1 MNLFQQQV
9 YFILSLIP
17 YGQVSTYGMV
27 AKFAGYPGY
36 ARHVGKLL
44 ADLPKDSDLP
54 WHRVINSKGQ
64 ISLKGSDLVRQ
75 KAKLLAEGIKVNET
89 GKVSLKKYLWQP

>member
-1 MNLFQQQV
+1 MHLFQQQI

-17 YGQVSTYGMV
+17 YGRVSTYGMV

-64 ISLKGSDLVRQ
+64 ISLKGSDLARQ
-75 KAKLLAEGIKVNET
+75 KAKLLAEGIKVNEA
-89 GKVSLKKYLWQP
+89 GKISLKKYLWQP